1 MEKSATQGRKINWGF
16 LLYSS
21 ACVDSITRLEKD
33 KLYDWLDLHLT
44 TTIPILNKIYCLTQK

>member
-1 MEKSATQGRKINWGF
+1 MEKSATQGRKINWGS

-33 KLYDWLDLHLT
+33 KLYDCLDLHLIT
-44 TTIPILNKIYCLTQK
+44 NFHILNTFFKF